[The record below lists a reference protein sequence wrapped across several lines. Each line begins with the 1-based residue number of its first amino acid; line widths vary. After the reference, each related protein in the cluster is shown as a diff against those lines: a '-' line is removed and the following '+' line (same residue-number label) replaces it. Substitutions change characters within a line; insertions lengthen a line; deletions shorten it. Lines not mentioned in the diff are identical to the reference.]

1 MSSPAMISN
10 PNTDELIR
18 EVFEKDYGFLLNVA
32 TRKLRNSELSRD
44 AVQDAFLRAWQA
56 RHQYKGTARAQTWIT
71 KILINQC
78 FGMMRRQACRT
89 TGHEDPIDGLS
100 LASATPGPEEQHYNS
115 MRESEF
121 LKARGAL
128 PEVLRNA
135 IEAYMSGV
143 KTNHNGAYKSAKHR
157 AQVALRHS
165 MRDKGY

>member
-44 AVQDAFLRAWQA
+44 AVQDAFVRAWQA
-56 RHQYKGTARAQTWIT
+56 RHQYKGTARARTWIT

-89 TGHEDPIDGLS
+89 TGHEEPIDGLS

-121 LKARGAL
+121 LLARGAL
-128 PEVLRNA
+128 PKTLRNA

-143 KTNHNGAYKSAKHR
+143 TTNHNGAYKSAKHR
-157 AQVALRHS
+157 AQIALRQS